1 MKNEEKTELAQPGK
15 AHEKETA
22 PINGVNPVTPVS
34 NNGNGNGN
42 GAQAGIKTGE
52 VVDVE
57 EHGKKGIKPPP
68 AERYKIRIDK
78 THYEVATGAMTGR
91 HLLELAGKIPAE
103 QYMISEKL
111 NGGQAN
117 KIGLN
122 ETADF
127 TKSGVERFMTLPL
140 DQTEG

>member
-1 MKNEEKTELAQPGK
+1 MKNEEKTELDQPGK

-22 PINGVNPVTPVS
+22 PTSGVNPVALVS
-34 NNGNGNGN
+34 NNGNG
-42 GAQAGIKTGE
+42 AQAGGIKTGE

-57 EHGKKGIKPPP
+57 EHGKKGIKPPL

-78 THYEVATGAMTGR
+78 THHEVATGAMTGR
-91 HLLELAGKIPAE
+91 QLLELAGKIPAE

-127 TKSGVERFMTLPL
+127 TKPGVERFMTLPL

>member
-1 MKNEEKTELAQPGK
+1 MKDEKKKEGFGQPGK
-15 AHEKETA
+15 AQETGTM
-22 PINGVNPVTPVS
+22 PPGSVNPVMPVS
-34 NNGNGNGN
+34 SNGN
-42 GAQAGIKTGE
+42 GATGGIKTGE

-78 THYEVATGAMTGR
+78 THHEVATGAMTGR
-91 HLLELAGKIPAE
+91 QLLELAGKIPAE

-117 KIGLN
+117 KIGLD

-127 TKSGVERFMTLPL
+127 TKPGVERFMTLPL